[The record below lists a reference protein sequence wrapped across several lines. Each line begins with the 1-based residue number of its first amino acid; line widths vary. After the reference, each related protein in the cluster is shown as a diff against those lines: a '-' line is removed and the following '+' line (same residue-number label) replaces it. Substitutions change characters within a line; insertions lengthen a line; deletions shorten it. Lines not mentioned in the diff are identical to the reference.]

1 MFKFKTM
8 RVMLAGGLTA
18 ALLAS
23 ASFGAFAKEYK
34 LIMSSSHPPIVPW
47 VKTLKTLV
55 VPEAN
60 KRLKAMGS
68 PHRIKW
74 TEAYAGA
81 LYNFQNT
88 LEGIEQGLGDIGWI
102 GTLWE
107 PVKMPLHNVAYY
119 ATFAA
124 SNPMDLME
132 IQEDLEANFAPFG
145 NEWTKRNVKFLGA
158 QVVDSY
164 QLMTKKPIKRYEDVK
179 GLKLLAPGAI
189 AALTSNTGAIPVD
202 GGLPVFYN
210 IMKTGVADGAIIIT
224 TGMVPFKL
232 HEVAPYITKFDF
244 GAVISGGLGMN
255 MDTWDGLPKDV
266 QKVFLGLGKDYA
278 RTQTKLVM
286 GFEKASL
293 TKILPKGGA
302 KISTPSQ
309 AERKRWALAM
319 KDVAGDWAR
328 DLEKKGIPA
337 KALLAKFISEVKKR
351 GGKPLRDWK

>member
-1 MFKFKTM
+1 MKFASAL
-8 RVMLAGGLTA
+8 VGGVAAATVLVTA
-18 ALLAS
+18 AVQPAS
-23 ASFGAFAKEYK
+23 AKEIK

-60 KRLKAMGS
+60 KRLKAAGS

-88 LEGIEQGLGDIGWI
+88 LEGLEQGLGDIGWV

-119 ATFAA
+119 ASFAA
-124 SNPMDLME
+124 SNPWNLLE
-132 IQEDLEANFAPFG
+132 IQEDLEANSAPFKA
-145 NEWTKRNVKFLGA
+145 EWTRHNLKFLGA

-164 QLMTKKPIKRYEDVK
+164 QLMTKKPIKRYEDVS

-202 GGLPVFYN
+202 AGLPVFYN
-210 IMKTGVADGAIIIT
+210 HMKTGVADGAIIIT

-232 HEVAPYITKFDF
+232 HEVAPYITKFNF
-244 GAVISGGLGMN
+244 GAVISGALAMN
-255 MDTWDGLPKDV
+255 LDTWKSLPEDV
-266 QKVFLGLGKDYA
+266 QKVFIGLGKDYA
-278 RTQTKLVM
+278 RTQTKMVV

-293 TKILPKGGA
+293 TKLLPKGGA
-302 KISTPSQ
+302 IISEVSPK
-309 AERKRWALAM
+309 ERKRWAMVLR
-319 KDVAGDWAR
+319 DVAGDWAR
-328 DLEKKGIPA
+328 DLEAKGIPA
-337 KALLAKFISEVKKR
+337 KAVLAKFMSEVRKR